1 VRVKVCHHFFGPG
14 YFGFPSHPVRTV
26 MYDVFWAMLLITPC
40 WSVSLLDPNVL
51 LFFWFFLAPGT
62 AHRRLVQ
69 SAVEGNFN
77 MLRVWGQ
84 GIWEPRA
91 FHDACDEMGVLL
103 LTDSQIEPMYVRV
116 CNTFFYF
123 DGRPICSRTHR
134 SSPCFVSTPILN
146 VNSCNRFSFIW
157 TRFLLGPLS
166 HPARTVMPR
175 LSWEMPLSVSC

>member
-1 VRVKVCHHFFGPG
+1 MFFC
-14 YFGFPSHPVRTV
+14 FF
-26 MYDVFWAMLLITPC
+26 
-40 WSVSLLDPNVL
+40 
-51 LFFWFFLAPGT
+51 LFFFLGGAPGT

-123 DGRPICSRTHR
+123 DGRPPVLGLTDRAHVLPQRQFSTSFLAI
-134 SSPCFVSTPILN
+134 VSLLFGPGSFWVPSHIL
-146 VNSCNRFSFIW
+146 RA
-157 TRFLLGPLS
+157 P
-166 HPARTVMPR
+166 
-175 LSWEMPLSVSC
+175 